1 MRAAY
6 RVHRKIGYDQASNL
20 SSARRAVKLS
30 LSLNRFWPVLLG
42 SLLCAAAH
50 AQPVSHLQVRVVT
63 GGQDLSAG
71 SVLELRIYEAGKA
84 VRRLPLTHGESWPR
98 DSTRVI
104 PLTLS
109 DALDP
114 RNVLRFSLYYRA
126 ASPLTPPWEV
136 VAADVDLSAGH
147 GPPQLLLNTTLSGE
161 IERQGEL
168 ATLERDVSTMTCVT
182 DADCDD
188 QRSCNGHE
196 RCAPRTAGADA
207 RGCVRGSP
215 VVCPVNQVCS
225 EGRGCIGAD
234 SAKTLRAAEVD
245 AARELALRALGPAI
259 RASAAR
265 RVPAVPAG
273 RAWSALRPRR

>member
-1 MRAAY
+1 M
-6 RVHRKIGYDQASNL
+6 
-20 SSARRAVKLS
+20 KLS
-30 LSLNRFWPVLLG
+30 LWLNRFWPVLLG
-42 SLLCAAAH
+42 SLLTAAVH
-50 AQPVSHLQVRVVT
+50 AQPVSHLQVRIVT

-114 RNVLRFSLYYRA
+114 RSVLRYSLYYRA
-126 ASPLTPPWEV
+126 ASPLAPPWQV
-136 VAADVDLSAGH
+136 VSADVDLSAGRA
-147 GPPQLLLNTTLSGE
+147 PSQLLLNATLSGE

-234 SAKTLRAAEVD
+234 SAKTLAT
-245 AARELALRALGPAI
+245 P
-259 RASAAR
+259 
-265 RVPAVPAG
+265 PK
-273 RAWSALRPRR
+273 

>member
-1 MRAAY
+1 
-6 RVHRKIGYDQASNL
+6 
-20 SSARRAVKLS
+20 VKLS
-30 LSLNRFWPVLLG
+30 LWLNRFWPVLLG
-42 SLLCAAAH
+42 SLLTAAVH
-50 AQPVSHLQVRVVT
+50 AQPVSHLQVRIVT

-114 RNVLRFSLYYRA
+114 RSVLRYSLYYRA
-126 ASPLTPPWEV
+126 ASPLAPPWQV
-136 VAADVDLSAGH
+136 VSADVDLSAGRA
-147 GPPQLLLNTTLSGE
+147 PSQLLLNATLSGE

-234 SAKTLRAAEVD
+234 SAKTLAT
-245 AARELALRALGPAI
+245 P
-259 RASAAR
+259 
-265 RVPAVPAG
+265 PK
-273 RAWSALRPRR
+273 